1 MKLAEALRIRADLQK
16 SISQLRSRLKDS
28 AKVQEGDTPAEKME
42 DLYKELEDSLSQL
55 EELIYR
61 INVTNMQTSHDGET
75 LTHMIARKDVLS
87 LRVSLMREVLKYVA
101 ETDTRYARNEIKYV
115 RMVDV
120 PELRRATDAYSKQL
134 RELDMRIQ
142 SLNWSIDLI

>member
-28 AKVQEGDTPAEKME
+28 AKVQEGDAPAEKME

-87 LRVSLMREVLKYVA
+87 LRVSLMREVLKYVT

-120 PELRRATDAYSKQL
+120 PELRRATDSYSKQL